1 MPQPSNA
8 QLQQPQNLERCH
20 THLGGGTVAAG
31 AAAGAGCAAAAG
43 WAAGGVAAGRA
54 EAWLAAT
61 GRWYSPRK
69 ALL

>member
-1 MPQPSNA
+1 M
-8 QLQQPQNLERCH
+8 
-20 THLGGGTVAAG
+20 AAG